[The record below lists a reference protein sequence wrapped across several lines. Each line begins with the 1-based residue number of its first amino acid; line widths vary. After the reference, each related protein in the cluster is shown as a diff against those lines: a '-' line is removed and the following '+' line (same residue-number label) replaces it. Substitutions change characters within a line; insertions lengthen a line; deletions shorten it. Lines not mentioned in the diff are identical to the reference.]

1 MYTMLII
8 YVIGIIVLFQLY
20 KISFQTSEGFQNIKS
35 DIKSDISIDLNKKNI
50 QYDNTQCINIEDYSI
65 CNNTETPTVLS
76 KNNHNYP
83 RARPKLF
90 TTSTINRILYNNDF
104 LSAYKH
110 KLPQDINY
118 KEIGEKFMNILAKKT
133 NFVLPN
139 ISNQELYQIG
149 VLIYKYEINNE
160 MPENVNNPLSQSIH
174 YILDSNIIPSRLVE
188 VAKKSKKK
196 MHSKNIL

>member
-1 MYTMLII
+1 
-8 YVIGIIVLFQLY
+8 
-20 KISFQTSEGFQNIKS
+20 
-35 DIKSDISIDLNKKNI
+35 
-50 QYDNTQCINIEDYSI
+50 
-65 CNNTETPTVLS
+65 
-76 KNNHNYP
+76 
-83 RARPKLF
+83 
-90 TTSTINRILYNNDF
+90 
-104 LSAYKH
+104 
-110 KLPQDINY
+110 
-118 KEIGEKFMNILAKKT
+118 MNILAKKT

-196 MHSKNIL
+196 NALKKHIIGIKYNSIIDMAYTEAQSDNRLGGSLSLYKKMDKFRPKQRPDNFNSLWRFY